1 MIAML
6 DRRNLLRSSTG
17 ALLGMAAAVP
27 AIAATVV
34 DRSDASSVPSADT
47 LSREK
52 SSKGGTGFTLALG
65 GGAAKGIAHIP
76 VLEALD
82 EMGVTPVRIAGTS
95 MGAIVGS
102 CYASGMSGLEIR
114 DYTIKLFEERMEVIR
129 KVFSGGD
136 SFWPSFPLL
145 TGPAV
150 IDPMTLLEAALP
162 EGVARDFSDL
172 KIPMSIVATDFHA
185 QEEVIIEDGLLLP
198 AIGASSALPVLMSP
212 VSLNGRVLIDGGFV
226 NPTPFDILKGVAE
239 FTVAVDVTGKQQ
251 GAINS
256 VPGPLETWIG
266 SFHITLHSLVN
277 QKLKCEAPDVLIR
290 PDLTAFDTMDFYK
303 AEEIL
308 AAAEPVKNEV
318 KRALDLLLGRK
329 I

>member
-1 MIAML
+1 ML

-17 ALLGMAAAVP
+17 ALLG
-27 AIAATVV
+27 IAATGPVV
-34 DRSDASSVPSADT
+34 AASAADGSET
-47 LSREK
+47 SLTPTTDSISREGR
-52 SSKGGTGFTLALG
+52 SKAGTGFALALG

-82 EMGVTPVRIAGTS
+82 EMGVVPVRIAGTS
-95 MGAIVGS
+95 MGAIIGS

-114 DYTIKLFEERMEVIR
+114 DYTVKLFEERMEVIR
-129 KVFSGGD
+129 KIFSGGD
-136 SFWPSFPLL
+136 SMWPSFPLL
-145 TGPAV
+145 SGPAV

-162 EGVARDFSDL
+162 DGVAGDFSEL
-172 KIPMSIVATDFHA
+172 KIPMSIIATDFHA
-185 QEEVIIEDGLLLP
+185 QEEVVIEDGPLLP

-212 VSLNGRVLIDGGFV
+212 VSLNGRILIDGGFV
-226 NPTPFDILKGVAE
+226 NPTPFDILKGLTD

-251 GAINS
+251 GAANT

-290 PDLTAFDTMDFYK
+290 PDLSRFDTMDFYK

-308 AAAEPVKNEV
+308 AATEPVKEEV
-318 KRALDLLLGRK
+318 KRKLDRLLK
-329 I
+329 QKS